1 MSNQSGIFSGAKAH
15 DTKEKKFRSTL
26 SGRFLEKKIE
36 VTYEPGAA
44 MDLAK
49 APNLRSVNIN
59 KSAIEKLASIIV
71 KGAKIK
77 QGKNSK
83 GMLMATILAKIYE
96 TNFSVK
102 S

>member
-1 MSNQSGIFSGAKAH
+1 MSNQSRIFSGAKAH

-44 MDLAK
+44 
-49 APNLRSVNIN
+49 NLRSVNIN